1 MQGEKFSLEID
12 GKELSFSFAG
22 DNPTMKNILD
32 KINQNLGEG
41 RTASFSE
48 RDGSLVVT
56 DQDGKKLDVTYG
68 EGIASNLFSKVA
80 GENGYTL
87 GQDAKFK
94 VTVNGIEKEMT
105 RSSNTVDIDG
115 LSITMKEKFEDDGE
129 GVSFKVTTDSDKI
142 VETVRAMVKDYNE
155 MMSEIKSAYAT
166 LPYKNSS
173 GNFQNYEPLTDEER
187 VGMSESAIQA
197 YEAKAKQGILFSDPN
212 LKALY
217 ERMYS
222 VFNPSGSDSA
232 LLRKIGL
239 TMSFSTDGTSSLT
252 LDESKLRDAL
262 DSDPDAVADI
272 FTRTSESGGT
282 SGIMEG
288 LKTQLDRYGSTTGAT
303 KGILVQQS
311 GTPLSALSLL
321 DNAWQKE
328 IDNLGTQIE
337 KWQGKLSDRVDYYTK
352 MFSRLE
358 VLVNQMN
365 SQSSAL
371 AGLMGG

>member
-1 MQGEKFSLEID
+1 M
-12 GKELSFSFAG
+12 
-22 DNPTMKNILD
+22 
-32 KINQNLGEG
+32 
-41 RTASFSE
+41 
-48 RDGSLVVT
+48 
-56 DQDGKKLDVTYG
+56 
-68 EGIASNLFSKVA
+68 
-80 GENGYTL
+80 
-87 GQDAKFK
+87 
-94 VTVNGIEKEMT
+94 
-105 RSSNTVDIDG
+105 
-115 LSITMKEKFEDDGE
+115 
-129 GVSFKVTTDSDKI
+129 
-142 VETVRAMVKDYNE
+142 
-155 MMSEIKSAYAT
+155 
-166 LPYKNSS
+166 
-173 GNFQNYEPLTDEER
+173 
-187 VGMSESAIQA
+187 
-197 YEAKAKQGILFSDPN
+197 
-212 LKALY
+212 
-217 ERMYS
+217 
-222 VFNPSGSDSA
+222 
-232 LLRKIGL
+232 
-239 TMSFSTDGTSSLT
+239 
-252 LDESKLRDAL
+252 
-262 DSDPDAVADI
+262 ADI